1 MIGRLGELARLFL
14 KLGAISFGG
23 PAAYI
28 AIIEDE
34 AVGRRNWLSREHFL
48 DLMAATNLIPGP
60 NAVEM
65 AAHVGYCRA
74 GLLGAVVAGVCFTLP
89 TVLIAAGIAFC
100 YVHFG
105 IRDGAQSQIEPLLHG
120 IQAAVLAVVFAA
132 VWRLGRRAL
141 RTWRLLLIGTGVA
154 IAFLAGIDAIA
165 ALLTGSLIGALLLSW
180 STSSSDKPGDKPPLK
195 PIVGLATVGAGG
207 SAQAASTVAA
217 AGAAI
222 GATTATVVPLWQ
234 LGLFFLKVGV
244 VFYGGGYVL
253 LAYLQGDLVNDYGW
267 LTEQQ
272 LLDAVA
278 VGQITPGPLLSTA
291 TFVGYVLAGVP
302 GAVVA
307 TLGLLLPSFFFVAA
321 VNPLI
326 PRLRN
331 STWASRGLDA
341 VVAASIGLMGAV
353 TIVLTRSTLIDWPS
367 WLIAITAVAIA
378 LRWKVTPAWLVL
390 GGAIAGWL
398 LY

>member
-34 AVGRRNWLSREHFL
+34 AVERRGWLSREHFL

-74 GLLGAVVAGVCFTLP
+74 GFLGAIVAGGCFTLP
-89 TVLIAAGIAFC
+89 TVLIATGIAFA

-105 IRDGAQSQIEPLLHG
+105 IGDGAQSRIEPLLHG
-120 IQAAVLAVVFAA
+120 IQAAVLAIVFAA

-141 RTWRLLLIGTGVA
+141 ETWQLLLIGTGVA
-154 IAFLAGIDAIA
+154 AAFLVGVDPIT
-165 ALLTGSLIGALLLSW
+165 ALLIGSLLGAVLLSC
-180 STSSSDKPGDKPPLK
+180 SPSSPVK
-195 PIVGLATVGAGG
+195 PIVGLATVGVGG
-207 SAQAASTVAA
+207 SARAATTVAA
-217 AGAAI
+217 TGAVI
-222 GATTATVVPLWQ
+222 GATTATAVPLWQ
-234 LGLFFLKVGV
+234 LGLFFLKVGA
-244 VFYGGGYVL
+244 VFYGSGYVL

-267 LTEQQ
+267 LTQQQ

-278 VGQITPGPLLSTA
+278 VGQITPGPFLSTA

-307 TLGLLLPSFFFVAA
+307 TLGILLPSFFFVAA

-331 STWASRGLDA
+331 SRWASRCLDA

-353 TIVLTRSTLIDWPS
+353 TIELTRSTLIDWPR
-367 WLIAITAVAIA
+367 WLIAITAVGIG

-390 GGAIAGWL
+390 GGAVAGWL
-398 LY
+398 LC

>member
-34 AVGRRNWLSREHFL
+34 TVQRRNWLTREHFL

-74 GLLGAVVAGVCFTLP
+74 GLLGSIVAGGCFTLP
-89 TVLIAAGIAFC
+89 TVLIATGIAFC

-105 IRDGAQSQIEPLLHG
+105 IAEGAQSQIEPLLHG
-120 IQAAVLAVVFAA
+120 IQAAVLAIVFAA

-141 RTWRLLLIGTGVA
+141 RTWQLLLIGTGVA
-154 IAFLAGIDAIA
+154 AAFLAGVDPIT
-165 ALLTGSLIGALLLSW
+165 ALLIGSLLGAILLSC
-180 STSSSDKPGDKPPLK
+180 SAPSPEKPSDNPPVK
-195 PIVGLATVGAGG
+195 PIVGLATVSVSG
-207 SAQAASTVAA
+207 SAQAATTVAA
-217 AGAAI
+217 VGAA
-222 GATTATVVPLWQ
+222 GATTATVVSLWQ
-234 LGLFFLKVGV
+234 LGLFFLKVGAV
-244 VFYGGGYVL
+244 LYGGGYVL

-267 LTEQQ
+267 LSEQQ

-307 TLGLLLPSFFFVAA
+307 TLGILLPSFFFVAA

-331 STWASRGLDA
+331 SRWASRCLDA

-353 TIVLTRSTLIDWPS
+353 AIVLTGSTLIDWPG
-367 WLIAITAVAIA
+367 WVIAVVAVSIG

-390 GGAIAGWL
+390 GGALAGWL
-398 LY
+398 LC

>member
-1 MIGRLGELARLFL
+1 VIGRLGELARLFL

-34 AVGRRNWLSREHFL
+34 AVGRRNWLTREHFL

-74 GLLGAVVAGVCFTLP
+74 GLLGAIVAGGCFTLP
-89 TVLIAAGIAFC
+89 TVLIATGIAFC

-105 IRDGAQSQIEPLLHG
+105 IRNGAQSQIEPLLHG
-120 IQAAVLAVVFAA
+120 IQAAVLAIVFAA

-141 RTWRLLLIGTGVA
+141 RTWQLLLIGTGVA
-154 IAFLAGIDAIA
+154 AAFLAGVDPII
-165 ALLTGSLIGALLLSW
+165 ALLISGLLGAMLLSC
-180 STSSSDKPGDKPPLK
+180 SPPSPEKPRDGPPVK
-195 PIVGLATVGAGG
+195 PIVGLATVGVCG
-207 SAQAASTVAA
+207 SAQAATTIAA
-217 AGAAI
+217 VGVVGAA
-222 GATTATVVPLWQ
+222 TATGVSLWQ

-244 VFYGGGYVL
+244 VLYGGGYVL
-253 LAYLQGDLVNDYGW
+253 LAYLQADLVNDGW
-267 LTEQQ
+267 LTQQQ

-307 TLGLLLPSFFFVAA
+307 TLGILLPSFFFVAA

-331 STWASRGLDA
+331 SRWASRCLDA

-367 WLIAITAVAIA
+367 WLIAVIAVAIA

-398 LY
+398 LC